1 MRPRDFHAGFT
12 LVELVMT
19 MVVMGILAF
28 VAIPRFGNLKDYD
41 ETAFHDEVAAALQH
55 GRRMAMASR
64 RFTCVNVN
72 AGIVDLRRDTTA
84 PESVTSVGCTG
95 SGGVALALPAPGKG
109 CTATNQ
115 VCAPA
120 GVTLATA
127 NLSGTSLIFDPLGR
141 LVNTSKAVLG
151 QTPTLT
157 VSNQTAIAVSPETGY
172 VQ

>member
-1 MRPRDFHAGFT
+1 MRQRDFHAGFT

-19 MVVMGILAF
+19 MVVIGILAF
-28 VAIPRFGNLKDYD
+28 VAIPRFGNLRDYG
-41 ETAFHDEVAAALQH
+41 ETAFRDEIAAALQH
-55 GRRMAMASR
+55 GRRMAVAAR
-64 RFTCVNVN
+64 RFTCVNTT
-72 AGIVDLRRDTTA
+72 ASTIDLRRDTTA

-95 SGGVALALPAPGKG
+95 SDGVALALPAPGKG
-109 CTATNQ
+109 CIAANQ
-115 VCAPA
+115 VCASA

-141 LVNTSKAVLG
+141 LVDTSKAVLA

-157 VSNQTAIAVSPETGY
+157 VSNQTAIAISPETGY